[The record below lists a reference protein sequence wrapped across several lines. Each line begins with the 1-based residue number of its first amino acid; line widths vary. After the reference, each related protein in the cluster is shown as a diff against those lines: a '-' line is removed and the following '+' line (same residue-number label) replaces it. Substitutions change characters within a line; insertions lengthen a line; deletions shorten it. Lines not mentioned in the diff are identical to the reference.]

1 MDLLN
6 LSTLNKLNE
15 TKQCVMAATVATA
28 FSLTSVANN
37 SWCCHPAPQ
46 THACNNVCFFWGGT
60 PLCRTT
66 RLLRELPIWGNAWLG
81 SNQEVSC
88 VAAGLWAWQREAK
101 PKPVLTAPEK
111 PPLSSEFK
119 EMEWK
124 LVTLSLCHTS
134 DWCKRYALMIAWGR
148 LTERN

>member
-15 TKQCVMAATVATA
+15 TKQWVMAATVATA
-28 FSLTSVANN
+28 FSLTSVA
-37 SWCCHPAPQ
+37 PQ
-46 THACNNVCFFWGGT
+46 THACNSLCFFGGKH
-60 PLCRTT
+60 PSAELPW
-66 RLLRELPIWGNAWLG
+66 LLRELPIWGNAWLG

-88 VAAGLWAWQREAK
+88 VAAGLWAWQRETK

-111 PPLSSEFK
+111 PPLSPEFK

-134 DWCKRYALMIAWGR
+134 DWCKKYALMMAWGR